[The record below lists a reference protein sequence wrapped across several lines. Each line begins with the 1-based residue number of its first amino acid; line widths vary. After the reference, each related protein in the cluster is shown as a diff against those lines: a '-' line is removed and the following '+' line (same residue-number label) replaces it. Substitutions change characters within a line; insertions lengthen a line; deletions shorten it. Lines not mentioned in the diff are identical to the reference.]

1 VLSIYTEII
10 VGDHLLSNSPNKI
23 DNKNI
28 MQGKEK
34 KYKET
39 QQYILFT
46 IKYMLEANINFYIKN
61 LDKSEKKTK
70 AICTKKIKY
79 N

>member
-1 VLSIYTEII
+1 
-10 VGDHLLSNSPNKI
+10 
-23 DNKNI
+23 

-61 LDKSEKKTK
+61 FQKEKK
-70 AICTKKIKY
+70 KKRHQLSHNFPASKHEAASI
-79 N
+79 